1 MNWGYDL
8 EIYADTGLKI
18 PIRHSIQTHCHALIT
33 GSSGSGKSYALLY
46 LLGQLLKFE
55 PDTEIY
61 FCDFKN
67 SEDFAFL
74 SGLPHFYSGNDCYRG
89 IMEFYQSFTDARIT
103 GENRSRHVLICDEYP
118 AFVNYL
124 QMQDKANKT
133 KYANDILGAV
143 SEVLMLGRGIE
154 YGIWIVT
161 QRADSSLFSNGTR
174 DNFMLIVALGRLSKE
189 QKAMLFSGEN
199 IPDSIHKQGEG
210 LLLADGSPLCSVK
223 YPRIINTEDWKKHI
237 LSAIRR
243 CGGA

>member
-1 MNWGYDL
+1 MQHSP
-8 EIYADTGLKI
+8 KI
-18 PIRHSIQTHCHALIT
+18 
-33 GSSGSGKSYALLY
+33 
-46 LLGQLLKFE
+46 
-55 PDTEIY
+55 
-61 FCDFKN
+61 FCNFCQKILAKN
-67 SEDFAFL
+67 
-74 SGLPHFYSGNDCYRG
+74 
-89 IMEFYQSFTDARIT
+89 
-103 GENRSRHVLICDEYP
+103 
-118 AFVNYL
+118 
-124 QMQDKANKT
+124 KANKT

-199 IPDSIHKQGEG
+199 IPDSINKQGEG
-210 LLLADGSPLCSVK
+210 LLLSYGSPLCSVK